1 MLCRHSSERGVVRG
15 AYPPVGELAF
25 LSLCRGGGLTLG
37 GIFQLVLYLQTALLR
52 HFSQQ
57 IINLQQQ
64 QWGGTVEQNGI
75 YHLNPKA

>member
-1 MLCRHSSERGVVRG
+1 MLCATPVKGEWVRG

-25 LSLCRGGGLTLG
+25 LSLRRGGGLTLG
-37 GIFQLVLYLQTALLR
+37 SILQLVLYLQTALLC

-64 QWGGTVEQNGI
+64 QQGRMGEQNGI
-75 YHLNPKA
+75 